1 MVTVSDL
8 SQIFDVAFSNKR
20 GGKIGL
26 FGGVG
31 RWHDGGIMVLLK
43 NIAKN
48 HPGIS
53 MVACVG

>member
-1 MVTVSDL
+1 MY
-8 SQIFDVAFSNKR
+8 KR